1 MTSIACACRPP
12 PLWGKLAW
20 GRTATQARIGGRRYR
35 DMIDPH
41 AATIDM
47 GQPSSGKSWIKNKV
61 SSPAAGRAED
71 QFCSMD
77 DERPAMT

>member
-1 MTSIACACRPP
+1 V
-12 PLWGKLAW
+12 
-20 GRTATQARIGGRRYR
+20 TQARIGGRRYR
-35 DMIDPH
+35 DMVGPH

-47 GQPSSGKSWIKNKV
+47 GQPSSGETSIKKTV

-77 DERPAMT
+77 DERPAMM